1 MDSFKHWAYSPNK
14 KIVKKQMQ
22 TEMCGNPL
30 VFFTKELKM
39 TVTIF
44 VSMSVERFHFII
56 FKKDD
61 VFVEILY

>member
-1 MDSFKHWAYSPNK
+1 
-14 KIVKKQMQ
+14 MQ
-22 TEMCGNPL
+22 TEMCGNLL
-30 VFFTKELKM
+30 VFFTTELKM

>member
-1 MDSFKHWAYSPNK
+1 
-14 KIVKKQMQ
+14 MQ
-22 TEMCGNPL
+22 TEMCGNPAFS
-30 VFFTKELKM
+30 FFTKELKM